1 MPLIYKGLLIETS
14 KFAIMIKLSSLFA
27 LSLRS
32 LLAICLVQ
40 SLVSCANIVPPS
52 GGPRD
57 SIPPYL
63 LVAKPKDSA
72 INVQPKEIWLAFN
85 EYITTTS
92 LQENVIVAPSLK
104 NNPLISSKLN
114 VLRIRISDTLLPNT
128 TYSLQFGNSIKDVNE
143 GNIAENYTYAFSTGD
158 KLDTGSLEGTI
169 QLAETGLI
177 DSTLLVVLHPAE
189 ADTAIY
195 KNKPL
200 YYTRLNKNGKFK
212 FRFLPNSTFN
222 IFVLPNDFTKKYDD
236 STKLFA
242 FADATI
248 NSTTQKDAIKLYAF
262 QAYKKTEKKK
272 STPLVSGKKDTKQ
285 TVAALNYNKSLEG
298 LEQDLLI
305 PLSLTFETPIQL
317 NDSFPI
323 KLCDTNNLPVAD
335 YKIILDSGTKQKIT
349 IEYPWVE
356 QTKMHL
362 IVPKNS
368 VNDSLKNTLAKSDT
382 LRFITK
388 STSAYGASLIRIT
401 GYQQFANPILL
412 LTKDDKILFSYPIV
426 KNLLTIPLLP
436 PNEYT
441 LKILE
446 DRNGNGIWDTGKY
459 GTQKIQPEIVH
470 VLKNNLLI
478 KPNWENEL
486 NLTINK

>member
-1 MPLIYKGLLIETS
+1 
-14 KFAIMIKLSSLFA
+14 
-27 LSLRS
+27 
-32 LLAICLVQ
+32 
-40 SLVSCANIVPPS
+40 
-52 GGPRD
+52 
-57 SIPPYL
+57 
-63 LVAKPKDSA
+63 
-72 INVQPKEIWLAFN
+72 
-85 EYITTTS
+85 
-92 LQENVIVAPSLK
+92 
-104 NNPLISSKLN
+104 
-114 VLRIRISDTLLPNT
+114 
-128 TYSLQFGNSIKDVNE
+128 
-143 GNIAENYTYAFSTGD
+143 
-158 KLDTGSLEGTI
+158 
-169 QLAETGLI
+169 
-177 DSTLLVVLHPAE
+177 VV
-189 ADTAIY
+189 
-195 KNKPL
+195 
-200 YYTRLNKNGKFK
+200 
-212 FRFLPNSTFN
+212 
-222 IFVLPNDFTKKYDD
+222 PNDFTKKYDD

-242 FADATI
+242 FADTAI
-248 NSTTQKDAIKLYAF
+248 NTTTQKDAIKLYAF

-285 TVAALNYNKSLEG
+285 TVTAIKYNKSLEG
-298 LEQDLLI
+298 LDQDLLI

-323 KLCDTNNLPVAD
+323 QLCDTNNLPIAG
-335 YKIILDSGTKQKIT
+335 YKIILDSSTKQKIT

-368 VNDSLKNTLAKSDT
+368 INDSLKNTLAKSDT

-459 GTQKIQPEIVH
+459 DTLKIQPEIVH
-470 VLKNNLLI
+470 VLKDNLLI

>member
-1 MPLIYKGLLIETS
+1 MIKSPTLFGLLL
-14 KFAIMIKLSSLFA
+14 K
-27 LSLRS
+27 S
-32 LLAICLVQ
+32 LLAMYLVL

-72 INVQPKEIWLAFN
+72 VNVQPKEIWLAFN

-92 LQENVIVAPSLK
+92 IQENVIVSPSLK

-114 VLRIRISDTLLPNT
+114 VLRIRIADTLLPNT
-128 TYSLQFGNSIKDVNE
+128 TYSLQFGNAIKDVNE
-143 GNIAENYTYAFSTGD
+143 GNIAENYTYAFSTGNT
-158 KLDTGSLEGTI
+158 LDTGSLGGTI
-169 QLAETGLI
+169 QLAETGRF
-177 DSTLLVVLHPAE
+177 DSTLLVVLHPAGE
-189 ADTAIY
+189 DTAIY

-200 YYTRLNKNGKFK
+200 YYTRLNKQGKFK
-212 FRFLPNSTFN
+212 FSFLPNKAFT
-222 IFVLPNDFTKKYDD
+222 IFVVPNDFTKKYDD

-242 FADATI
+242 FGDTVITI
-248 NSTTQKDAIKLYAF
+248 AAQNAMVKLYAF

-272 STPLVSGKKDTKQ
+272 LIPLVSGKKDAKQ
-285 TVAALNYNKSLEG
+285 AITAIKYNKSLEG
-298 LEQDLLI
+298 LDQDLLI

-323 KLCDTNNLPVAD
+323 QLCDTNNLPVGG
-335 YKIILDSGTKQKIT
+335 YKIILDSTTKQKIT

-362 IVPKNS
+362 IVPKNGIS
-368 VNDSLKNTLAKSDT
+368 DSLKNTLVKSDT

-388 STSAYGASLIRIT
+388 STSSYGASLIRIT
-401 GYQQFANPILL
+401 GYQQFVNPILL
-412 LTKDDKILFSYPIV
+412 LTKDDKVLYSYPIL
-426 KNLLTIPLLP
+426 KNLLNIPLLP

-459 GTQKIQPEIVH
+459 DTQKIQPEIVH
-470 VLKNNLLI
+470 VLKDNLLI

>member
-1 MPLIYKGLLIETS
+1 
-14 KFAIMIKLSSLFA
+14 MIKIPSLI
-27 LSLRS
+27 SHCIRS
-32 LLAICLVQ
+32 IIAIYIVQ
-40 SLVSCANIVPPS
+40 SLIGCANIVPPS

-63 LVAKPKDSA
+63 LVAKPKDSSV
-72 INVQPKEIWLAFN
+72 NSQPKEIWLAFN

-92 LQENVIVAPSLK
+92 LQENVIVSPSLK

-114 VLRIRISDTLLPNT
+114 VLRIKISDTLLPNT
-128 TYSLQFGNSIKDVNE
+128 TYSIQFGNAIKDVNE
-143 GNIAENYTYAFSTGD
+143 GNIAENYTYAFSTGE
-158 KLDTGSLEGTI
+158 KLDTASLEGTVQI
-169 QLAETGLI
+169 AETGRF
-177 DSTLLVVLHPAE
+177 DSTLLVVLHPAGI
-189 ADTAIY
+189 DTAIY

-212 FRFLPNSTFN
+212 FRFLPTNAFN
-222 IFVLPNDFTKKYDD
+222 IFVLQNDYSKKYDD

-242 FADATI
+242 FSDSAI
-248 NSTTQKDAIKLYAF
+248 NITSKNEVIKLYAF

-272 STPLVSGKKDTKQ
+272 SVPTTTGKKDTKQ
-285 TVAALNYNKSLEG
+285 LAAALKYNKSLEG
-298 LEQDLLI
+298 LDQDLLI
-305 PLSLTFETPIQL
+305 PLSLTFETPVQL

-323 KLCDTNNLPVAD
+323 QLCDTNNLPLEG
-335 YKIILDSGTKQKIT
+335 YKVYLDSSTKQIIT

-362 IVPKNS
+362 IVPKNGIS
-368 VNDSLKNTLAKSDT
+368 DTLRNTLLKSDT

-388 STSAYGASLIRIT
+388 STSSYGASLIRIS
-401 GYQQFANPILL
+401 GYQQFINPILL
-412 LTKDDKILFSYPIV
+412 LTKDDKVLYSYPIT
-426 KNLLTIPLLP
+426 KNLLNIPLLP

-459 GTQKIQPEIVH
+459 NLQKRQPEIVH
-470 VLKNNLLI
+470 ILKDNLLI

>member
-1 MPLIYKGLLIETS
+1 MIKSPTLFGLL
-14 KFAIMIKLSSLFA
+14 
-27 LSLRS
+27 LRS
-32 LLAICLVQ
+32 LLAMYLVQ

-72 INVQPKEIWLAFN
+72 VNVQPKEIWLAFN

-114 VLRIRISDTLLPNT
+114 VLRIRIADTLLPNT
-128 TYSLQFGNSIKDVNE
+128 TYSLQFGNTIKDVNE
-143 GNIAENYTYAFSTGD
+143 GNIAENYTYAFSTGNT
-158 KLDTGSLEGTI
+158 LDTGSLEGSV
-169 QLAETGLI
+169 QLAETGRV
-177 DSTLLVVLHPAE
+177 DSTLLVVLHPAGV
-189 ADTAIY
+189 DTAIY

-200 YYTRLNKNGKFK
+200 YYTRLNKLGKFK
-212 FRFLPNSTFN
+212 FSYLPNKAFN
-222 IFVLPNDFTKKYDD
+222 IFVVPNDFTKKYDD

-242 FADATI
+242 FADTAI
-248 NSTTQKDAIKLYAF
+248 NTTTQKDAIKLYAF

-272 STPLVSGKKDTKQ
+272 LTPLVSGKKDAKQ
-285 TVAALNYNKSLEG
+285 AVTPIKYNKSLEG
-298 LEQDLLI
+298 LDQDLLI

-323 KLCDTNNLPVAD
+323 QLCDTNNLPLGG
-335 YKIILDSGTKQKIT
+335 YKITLDSSTKQKIT
-349 IEYPWVE
+349 IDYPWVE

-362 IVPKNS
+362 IVPKNGIS
-368 VNDSLKNTLAKSDT
+368 DSLKNTLQKSDT
-382 LRFITK
+382 LRFVTK
-388 STSAYGASLIRIT
+388 STASYGASLIRIT
-401 GYQQFANPILL
+401 GYQQFVNPILL
-412 LTKDDKILFSYPIV
+412 LTKDDKVLYSYPIL
-426 KNLLTIPLLP
+426 KNLLNIPLLP

-446 DRNGNGIWDTGKY
+446 DRNGNGVWDTGKY
-459 GTQKIQPEIVH
+459 DTQKLQAEIVH
-470 VLKNNLLI
+470 VLKDNLLI

>member
-1 MPLIYKGLLIETS
+1 
-14 KFAIMIKLSSLFA
+14 MIKLSSLFG

-114 VLRIRISDTLLPNT
+114 VLRIRISDTLLANT

-169 QLAETGLI
+169 QLAETGLV
-177 DSTLLVVLHPAE
+177 DSTLLVVLHPAGT
-189 ADTAIY
+189 DTAIF

-212 FRFLPNSTFN
+212 FRFLPNSAFN

-242 FADATI
+242 FADTAI
-248 NSTTQKDAIKLYAF
+248 NTTTQKDAIKLYAF
-262 QAYKKTEKKK
+262 QGYKKTEKKK

-285 TVAALNYNKSLEG
+285 TVTAIKYNKSLEG
-298 LEQDLLI
+298 LDQDLLI

-323 KLCDTNNLPVAD
+323 QLCDTNNLPVAG
-335 YKIILDSGTKQKIT
+335 YKIILDSSTKQKIT

-368 VNDSLKNTLAKSDT
+368 INDSLKNTLAKSDT

-412 LTKDDKILFSYPIV
+412 LTKDDKILFSYPII

-459 GTQKIQPEIVH
+459 DMQKIQPEIVH
-470 VLKNNLLI
+470 VLKDNLLI

>member
-1 MPLIYKGLLIETS
+1 
-14 KFAIMIKLSSLFA
+14 MIKIPSLI
-27 LSLRS
+27 SHCIRS
-32 LLAICLVQ
+32 IIAIYIVQ
-40 SLVSCANIVPPS
+40 SLIGCANIVPPS

-63 LVAKPKDSA
+63 LVAKPKDSSV
-72 INVQPKEIWLAFN
+72 NSQPKEIWLAFN

-92 LQENVIVAPSLK
+92 LQENVIVSPSLK

-114 VLRIRISDTLLPNT
+114 VLRIKISDTLLPNT
-128 TYSLQFGNSIKDVNE
+128 TYSIQFGNAIKDVNE
-143 GNIAENYTYAFSTGD
+143 GNIAENYTYAFSTGE
-158 KLDTGSLEGTI
+158 KLDTASLEGTVQI
-169 QLAETGLI
+169 AETGRF
-177 DSTLLVVLHPAE
+177 DSTLLVVLHPAGI
-189 ADTAIY
+189 DTAIY

-212 FRFLPNSTFN
+212 FRFLPTNAFN
-222 IFVLPNDFTKKYDD
+222 IFVLQNDYSKKYDD

-242 FADATI
+242 FTDSAI
-248 NSTTQKDAIKLYAF
+248 NITSKNEVIKLYAF

-272 STPLVSGKKDTKQ
+272 SVPTTTGKKDTKQ
-285 TVAALNYNKSLEG
+285 LAAALKYNKSLEG
-298 LEQDLLI
+298 LDQDLLI
-305 PLSLTFETPIQL
+305 PLSLTFETPVQL

-323 KLCDTNNLPVAD
+323 QLCDTNNLPLEG
-335 YKIILDSGTKQKIT
+335 YKVYLDSSTKQIIT

-362 IVPKNS
+362 IVPKNGIS
-368 VNDSLKNTLAKSDT
+368 DTLRNTLLKSDT

-388 STSAYGASLIRIT
+388 STSSYGASLIRIS
-401 GYQQFANPILL
+401 GYQQFINPILL
-412 LTKDDKILFSYPIV
+412 LTKDDKVLYSYPIT
-426 KNLLTIPLLP
+426 KNLLNIPLLP

-459 GTQKIQPEIVH
+459 NLQKRQPEIVH
-470 VLKNNLLI
+470 ILKDNLLI